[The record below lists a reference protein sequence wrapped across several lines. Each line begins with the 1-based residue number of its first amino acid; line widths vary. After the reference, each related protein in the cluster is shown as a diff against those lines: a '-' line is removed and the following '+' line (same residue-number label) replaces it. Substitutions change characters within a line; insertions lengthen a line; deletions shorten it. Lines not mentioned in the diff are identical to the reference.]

1 MRRANGCLRA
11 FGLSTDPP
19 PVPEVFG
26 SEEDPT
32 HNPALI
38 SNSPVKFFWEV
49 CFDW

>member
-11 FGLSTDPP
+11 SGLSTDPP

-38 SNSPVKFFWEV
+38 SKLARKVFLGGLF
-49 CFDW
+49 